1 MIDALRL
8 ALILDDY
15 DKGCQLLMAD
25 FCLDMLREEVPEHI
39 RDLRCRGA
47 DRQRAVINRF
57 HREGFRTDFLLVI
70 LKKKLQ
76 FLAQANTDSQVY
88 EILRGS
94 APIYRADG
102 FHPQSPYH
110 VEEEELI
117 QWLRISTEAPMMYE
131 AKIRALELFGRCRKR
146 LEEYPR
152 RCPEPQ
158 TE

>member
-25 FCLDMLREEVPEHI
+25 FCLTLLREEVPENI

-47 DRQRAVINRF
+47 DQQQAVINKL

-70 LKKKLQ
+70 LKKKLD
-76 FLAQANTDSQVY
+76 FLAQATTNGQVY

-94 APIYRADG
+94 VPAYRADG
-102 FHPQSPYH
+102 FHIQSPYH

-117 QWLRISTEAPMMYE
+117 NWLRISTAMPMKYE
-131 AKIRALELFGRCRKR
+131 AKIRTLELFDRCRKR

-152 RCPEPQ
+152 RSPES
-158 TE
+158 